1 MQNDLEIREG
11 LIHNDIVKAD
21 KSVWVRVSQKKLKT
35 SQSEAAPFYFFK
47 LTDHLIYVHF
57 AIILPSLVLLY
68 VSPNPRL

>member
-11 LIHNDIVKAD
+11 LIHSDIVKAD
-21 KSVWVRVSQKKLKT
+21 KSVWVCHKKKLKT
-35 SQSEAAPFYFFK
+35 SQSQAAPFYFFK

-57 AIILPSLVLLY
+57 VIILPSLVLLY

>member
-21 KSVWVRVSQKKLKT
+21 KSVWVCHKKNLKLLKVKLHL
-35 SQSEAAPFYFFK
+35 FYFFK

-57 AIILPSLVLLY
+57 VIILPSLVLLY

>member
-21 KSVWVRVSQKKLKT
+21 KSVWVCHKKKLKT
-35 SQSEAAPFYFFK
+35 SQSQAAPFYFFK

>member
-11 LIHNDIVKAD
+11 LIQNDIAKAD
-21 KSVWVRVSQKKLKT
+21 KSVWVCHKKKLKT
-35 SQSEAAPFYFFK
+35 SQSQAAPFYFFK

-57 AIILPSLVLLY
+57 VIILPSLVLLY